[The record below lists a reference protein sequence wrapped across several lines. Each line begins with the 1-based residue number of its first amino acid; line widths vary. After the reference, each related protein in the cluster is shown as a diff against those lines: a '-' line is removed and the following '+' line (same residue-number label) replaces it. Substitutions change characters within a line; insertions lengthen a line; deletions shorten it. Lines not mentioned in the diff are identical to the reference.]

1 MRLTLLSLAAL
12 LAACS
17 GSDDAP
23 PPASTGWQIGVNVTD
38 ISPTEA
44 ELAGGQLYM
53 GAYGILTAR
62 GPATG
67 VHDPIYARTMVLK
80 NASSTIA
87 MTILDLPGISNRAL
101 HAIADQVLAETEL
114 TSENVF
120 VGATHTHS
128 APDLQGLW
136 GHVPDDYRQ
145 RLIDLT
151 AQSITDAFNAVEPAE
166 LFVAKGTA
174 PNRNR
179 RGHMEI
185 DSELTVLDAKTTS
198 GRRLGTLVNFAA
210 HPVKLGADNKL
221 ISRDFCGYTVD
232 RAEAALGGK
241 VLFFNGVVGDASPDG
256 GGSGYEGAEGFG
268 NIVADAAIAA
278 VAGETKVTPG
288 IYRDQEKWQEEVT
301 NQGFKA
307 LNDLGALDYDIEPV
321 GAGLGIRTQFTYFR
335 LGSEVQ
341 AVAFPGEALTR
352 TGLDIKSRMTSPFRL
367 FLGLTTDTLGYFVKG
382 DEWMMGHND
391 NYEESVS
398 LGQTAGDNAIRILSE
413 AIEQDPAR

>member
-1 MRLTLLSLAAL
+1 MSLATLLV
-12 LAACS
+12 ACS
-17 GSDDAP
+17 GSDEAP
-23 PPASTGWQIGVNVTD
+23 PPGSSAWQIGVTVAD
-38 ISPTEA
+38 ISPTEG
-44 ELAGGQLYM
+44 ELAGGALYM

-62 GPATG
+62 GAATG

-80 NASSTIA
+80 SGSSAIA
-87 MTILDLPGISNRAL
+87 LTILDLPGISNRSL
-101 HAIADQVLAETEL
+101 NAIADRVLAQTQL

-136 GHVPDDYRQ
+136 GFVPEDYKQ

-151 AQSITDAFNAVEPAE
+151 ARSITDAFNAAEPAE

-179 RGHMEI
+179 RGHAEI
-185 DSELTVLDAKTTS
+185 DNELTVLDAKTPD
-198 GRRLGTLVNFAA
+198 GRRLGTLINFAA
-210 HPVKLGADNKL
+210 HPVKLGAGNRL

-241 VLFFNGVVGDASPDG
+241 ALFFNGVVGDASPDG
-256 GGSGYEGAEGFG
+256 GGSDYAGAEAFG
-268 NIVADAAIAA
+268 NIVADAAVTA
-278 VAGETKVTPG
+278 VASETKVTPG
-288 IYRDQEKWQEEVT
+288 IYRDQQDWQQEVT
-301 NQGFKA
+301 NAGFQA
-307 LNDLGALDYDIEPV
+307 LNQAGVLDYDIQPV
-321 GAGLGIRTQFTYFR
+321 GGGLGIDTQFTYFR
-335 LGSEVQ
+335 LGGEVQ

-352 TGLDIKSRMTSPFRL
+352 TGLDIKSRMRTPFKL
-367 FLGLTTDTLGYFVKG
+367 FLGLTTDTLGYFVKS

-398 LGQTAGDNAIRILSE
+398 LGPTAGDNAVRILSD
-413 AIEQDPAR
+413 AIAKDASR

>member
-1 MRLTLLSLAAL
+1 VRLLLVSLAML
-12 LAACS
+12 LVACG
-17 GSDDAP
+17 GSDESPAP
-23 PPASTGWQIGVNVTD
+23 ENAGWRVGVTVAD
-38 ISPTEA
+38 ISPNED
-44 ELAGGQLYM
+44 ELAGRDVYM

-62 GPATG
+62 GAATG

-101 HAIADQVLAETEL
+101 HAIADQVLAKTQL
-114 TSENVF
+114 SSENVF
-120 VGATHTHS
+120 VGATHSHS

-136 GHVPDDYRQ
+136 GHVPDDYKQ

-151 AQSITDAFNAVEPAE
+151 AQSISDAFNAAEPAE

-179 RGHMEI
+179 RGHVEI
-185 DSELTVLDAKTTS
+185 DSELTVLDAKTTG
-198 GRRLGTLVNFAA
+198 GRRLGTLINFAA

-288 IYRDQEKWQEEVT
+288 IYRDQEKWQEPVT
-301 NQGFKA
+301 NEGFKL
-307 LNDLGALDYDIEPV
+307 LNDAGVLDYDIEPV
-321 GAGLGIRTQFTYFR
+321 GDGLGIRTQFTYFR
-335 LGSEVQ
+335 LGTQVQ

-352 TGLDIKSRMTSPFRL
+352 TGLEIKSRMTSPYRL
-367 FLGLTTDTLGYFVKG
+367 FLGLTTDTLGYFVKS

-398 LGQTAGDNAIRILSE
+398 LGQTAGDNAVRILSD
-413 AIEQDPAR
+413 AIDEDPAP

>member
-1 MRLTLLSLAAL
+1 MLVSLATLLV
-12 LAACS
+12 ACS
-17 GSDDAP
+17 GSDETPAP
-23 PPASTGWQIGVNVTD
+23 PGPSGWQIGVTVAD
-38 ISPTEA
+38 ISPNEA
-44 ELAGGQLYM
+44 ELASGEVYM

-62 GPATG
+62 GAATG
-67 VHDPIYARTMVLK
+67 VHDSIYARTMVLK

-101 HAIADQVLAETEL
+101 HAIADAVRAKTQLS
-114 TSENVF
+114 SENIF
-120 VGATHTHS
+120 VGATHSHS

-136 GHVPDDYRQ
+136 GHVPDDYKQ

-151 AQSITDAFNAVEPAE
+151 AQSISEAFTTAEPAE
-166 LFVAKGTA
+166 LFVAQSTA

-179 RGHMEI
+179 RGHPEI
-185 DSELTVLDAKTTS
+185 DSELTVLDAKTTG
-198 GRRLGTLVNFAA
+198 GRRLGTLINFAA

-256 GGSGYEGAEGFG
+256 GGSGYEGAEAFG
-268 NIVADAAIAA
+268 NTVADAAVTA
-278 VAGETKVTPG
+278 VATETKVTPG
-288 IYRDQEKWQEEVT
+288 IYRDQEKWQQAVT
-301 NQGFKA
+301 NEGFKA
-307 LNDLGALDYDIEPV
+307 LNDLGVLDYDIDAV
-321 GAGLGIRTQFTYFR
+321 GDGLGIQTQFTYFR

-352 TGLDIKSRMTSPFRL
+352 TGLEIKSRMTSPYRL
-367 FLGLTTDTLGYFVKG
+367 FLGLTTDTLGYFVKS

-398 LGQTAGDNAIRILSE
+398 LGETAGDNAVRVLSE
-413 AIEQDPAR
+413 AIDQDPAR